1 MLLLVL
7 LVAAASLASAEATTT
22 VAAVPCWV
30 EAGNITR
37 SRNEVTCDL
46 CTAFMQVSWHRARTG
61 VMLCAGAGRLSPG
74 ERGPDSACFR
84 EPL

>member
-7 LVAAASLASAEATTT
+7 IVAAASLASAEATTT
-22 VAAVPCWV
+22 EAAVPCWV

-46 CTAFMQVSWHRARTG
+46 CTAFMQVSGTG
-61 VMLCAGAGRLSPG
+61 
-74 ERGPDSACFR
+74 RGQG
-84 EPL
+84 